1 MRWLRRRDPDMPPP
15 GFRGTHCFPEVGL
28 PDGFVP
34 PSAALAV
41 TGEPRG
47 EIIGYEVAG
56 KLYHPDDV
64 LIVRAAP

>member
-1 MRWLRRRDPDMPPP
+1 MRWLLRWWRNPPLPAHGLISMDVPPP
-15 GFRGTHCFPEVGL
+15 VGNSGPL
-28 PDGFVP
+28 TDAETAPR
-34 PSAALAV
+34 
-41 TGEPRG
+41 EPRG